1 MLNLFYNSP
10 EASKRDIF
18 PTKAFGS
25 VEKLPSDKPVPESGI
40 KGKSSATH
48 CSTVNNE
55 HARKDNNQTINDED
69 IEGRPRTHSLGEKGW
84 NSKFNESN
92 SKNNVSPKINKLR
105 PGHNHAS
112 STGMGGTVVGTCNE
126 NFFKPLP
133 KKTLV
138 NDSPPVTNI
147 ISQAAKVKLRR
158 FRVESSD
165 R

>member
-1 MLNLFYNSP
+1 M
-10 EASKRDIF
+10 
-18 PTKAFGS
+18 
-25 VEKLPSDKPVPESGI
+25 EKLPCEKTVPDNGI
-40 KGKSSATH
+40 KGKSSTNH
-48 CSTVNNE
+48 YSSVNNGNSSNE
-55 HARKDNNQTINDED
+55 NNQIINEED

-84 NSKFNESN
+84 NSKFVDSN
-92 SKNNVSPKINKLR
+92 GKNYSVSPNINKLR
-105 PGHNHAS
+105 PGHDHAS

-133 KKTLV
+133 KKPPV

-147 ISQAAKVKLRR
+147 LRKPAQVKQRR